1 MWVTEV
7 TLNDWRIN
15 MSYVYGEEF
24 EKKTSRGKRV
34 RSIQEINHHGGSRLW
49 ARYIEEQI
57 AKTGVKPSRGQ
68 LYIKFYKLDKG
79 DEKDRKLAVYSSM
92 RGHCDLSYSCAT
104 SISSATPSSP
114 PPSRL
119 EFNKLLETVQQLVT
133 HMASSQGLVTQPP
146 AHHQMPPNIPP
157 DATTS
162 IPPYA
167 PTSIPTNA
175 PTSIPDDAS
184 IVPLSTTWV
193 YDVIASLRASTDST
207 LDATPDP
214 HVATTYV

>member
-1 MWVTEV
+1 MGGRRANETVVQKAVHKTFVEWFATRMWVTEV

-24 EKKTSRGKRV
+24 E
-34 RSIQEINHHGGSRLW
+34 
-49 ARYIEEQI
+49 
-57 AKTGVKPSRGQ
+57 
-68 LYIKFYKLDKG
+68 
-79 DEKDRKLAVYSSM
+79 VYSSM